1 MCRVVFGFQK
11 NNNRREG
18 DMLRG
23 RVIRSLKRGGQE
35 GSSVQLTPEP
45 RIREGKGV
53 IYADKSKHP
62 EADVCLIM
70 FVGP

>member
-1 MCRVVFGFQK
+1 
-11 NNNRREG
+11 
-18 DMLRG
+18 MLRG